1 VKRHGQLDGAL
12 RDLERDLAVERDV
25 AAVVEV
31 EQVERHVVGAG
42 VDRGLGDER
51 GAARLGNDHS
61 ASGTRDLGGA
71 EHLSVRRGVTPSTA
85 VCLCC
90 RPRLPSLAFLAEKE

>member
-42 VDRGLGDER
+42 VDRGLGDEP
-51 GAARLGNDHS
+51 GAARLVS
-61 ASGTRDLGGA
+61 ATIILLQEPVIS
-71 EHLSVRRGVTPSTA
+71 EVPSIS
-85 VCLCC
+85 
-90 RPRLPSLAFLAEKE
+90 PSDEA